1 MIHIQHLSKTYATPH
16 GRFEALRDINLHIEQ
31 GEVFGIIG
39 PSGAGKSTLV
49 QCINLLERPDQ
60 GSITIGDQVLTG
72 LSEAQLRS
80 QRRRIGMVFQGF
92 NLLARRT
99 VYGNVALPLEIA
111 GVARAEIPAKVER
124 LLALVGLEHLRDRYP
139 SQISGGQKQ
148 RVGIA
153 RALANDPDVLL
164 SDEATSALDP
174 ETTHN
179 ILALLRDIN
188 RKTGVTV
195 VMITHQMEVVREIC
209 DRVAVLSQG
218 EVIELGRTQDVF
230 ASPRH
235 EVTRG
240 MVSAATAS
248 DLTDG
253 TLTALQAR
261 IAATAAANPGQA
273 VRLWRLALAGNDATG
288 AVLSDL
294 SRQFALDISLVQ
306 ARVEDIKG
314 VAVGTLFVLAQGAPQ
329 AVEAARAA
337 LIAREIT
344 VEEIAHESATDRP
357 AYHVAA

>member
-1 MIHIQHLSKTYATPH
+1 MIHIQNLHKTYATPH
-16 GRFEALRDINLHIEQ
+16 GRFEALRGISLDVAQ

-49 QCINLLERPDQ
+49 QCINLLERPDD
-60 GSITIGDQVLTG
+60 GTIAIGDQVLTG
-72 LSEAQLRS
+72 LSEVQLRQ

-111 GVARAEIPAKVER
+111 GIARAEIPARVER

-153 RALANDPDVLL
+153 RALANAPDVLL

-195 VMITHQMEVVREIC
+195 VMITHQMEVVREVC
-209 DRVAVLSQG
+209 DRVAVLAQG
-218 EVIELGRTQDVF
+218 QIVEMGRTLDVF
-230 ASPRH
+230 AAPRH
-235 EVTRG
+235 EVTRA
-240 MVSAATAS
+240 MVSAATAADLS
-248 DLTDG
+248 D
-253 TLTALQAR
+253 ASM
-261 IAATAAANPGQA
+261 QA
-273 VRLWRLALAGNDATG
+273 VRQRMKDAVARRPEAPMQLLRLSVGGGADGAAELLQLA
-288 AVLSDL
+288 
-294 SRQFALDISLVQ
+294 RQFDLDLNIVQ
-306 ARVEDIKG
+306 ARVDDVQG
-314 VAVGTLFVLAQGAPQ
+314 VAVGTLFVLAQGLPAALKQ
-329 AVEAARAA
+329 TTAALAARD
-337 LIAREIT
+337 IT
-344 VEEIAHESATDRP
+344 VLEIAHEPATDRSS
-357 AYHVAA
+357 AFLAA

>member
-1 MIHIQHLSKTYATPH
+1 MIQIENLSKSYATPH
-16 GRFEALRDINLHIEQ
+16 GRFEALRDISLHIEP

-49 QCINLLERPDQ
+49 QCINLLERPDS
-60 GSITIGDQVLTG
+60 GEIVIGGTALTA
-72 LSEAQLRS
+72 LDEARLRC

-111 GVARAEIPAKVER
+111 GVPSAQIPAKVER
-124 LLALVGLEHLRDRYP
+124 LLALVGLEHLSDRYP
-139 SQISGGQKQ
+139 GQISGGQKQ
-148 RVGIA
+148 RVGVA

-188 RKTGVTV
+188 RQTGITV

-218 EVIELGRTQDVF
+218 EVVEMGRTQDIF
-230 ASPRH
+230 AAPRH
-235 EVTRG
+235 EVTRA

-248 DLTDG
+248 DLTDA
-253 TLTALQAR
+253 TMAATRVRIATLQAAR
-261 IAATAAANPGQA
+261 PDSA
-273 VRLWRLALAGNDATG
+273 VRLLRVRLAGGASAGTL
-288 AVLSDL
+288 LSDL
-294 SRQFALDISLVQ
+294 TRQYELDVSLVQ
-306 ARVEDIKG
+306 ARIEDIQG
-314 VAVGTLFVLAQGAPQ
+314 VAVGTMFVLVQGTP
-329 AVEAARAA
+329 AA
-337 LIAREIT
+337 LGQALAGLADRDIP
-344 VEEIAHESATDRP
+344 VEEIVHESTTDRP
-357 AYHVAA
+357 ARHFAA

>member
-1 MIHIQHLSKTYATPH
+1 MIHIENLSKIYATPH
-16 GRFEALRDINLHIEQ
+16 GEFQALRGINLHIEQ

-49 QCINLLERPDQ
+49 QCINLLERPNQ
-60 GSITIGDQVLTG
+60 GSISIGGQALTG
-72 LSEAQLRS
+72 LNEAQLRE

-92 NLLARRT
+92 NLLSRRT

-111 GVARAEIPAKVER
+111 GVAKAEIPARVER

-153 RALANDPDVLL
+153 RALANNPDVLL

-195 VMITHQMEVVREIC
+195 VMITHQMEVVREVC

-218 EVIELGRTQDVF
+218 EVVEVGSTREVF
-230 ASPRH
+230 AQPRH
-235 EVTRG
+235 DVTRN

-248 DLTDG
+248 ELTDA
-253 TLTALQAR
+253 TLAAVQERIRALTAAK
-261 IAATAAANPGQA
+261 PGQT
-273 VRLWRLALAGNDATG
+273 VRLLRLSLTGTDASG
-288 AVLSDL
+288 AFLSDL
-294 SRQFALDISLVQ
+294 TKQFALDVGLVQ
-306 ARVEDIKG
+306 ARVEDIQG
-314 VAVGTLFVLAQGAPQ
+314 VAVGTMFVLAQGAP
-329 AVEAARAA
+329 AA
-337 LIAREIT
+337 LKDGIAALNARDIT

-357 AYHVAA
+357 AYYVAA

>member
-1 MIHIQHLSKTYATPH
+1 MIHIENLSKTYATPH
-16 GRFEALRDINLHIEQ
+16 GLFQALRGINLHIEQ

-49 QCINLLERPDQ
+49 QCINLLERR
-60 GSITIGDQVLTG
+60 G
-72 LSEAQLRS
+72 LDRHRRPAVDRPGRS
-80 QRRRIGMVFQGF
+80 AAARAAPSHRHGVPGF
-92 NLLARRT
+92 NLLSRRT

-111 GVARAEIPAKVER
+111 GVPKSEIPARVER

-195 VMITHQMEVVREIC
+195 VMITHQMEVVREVC

-218 EVIELGRTQDVF
+218 EVVEMGSTREVF
-230 ASPRH
+230 AQPRH
-235 EVTRG
+235 AVTRA

-248 DLTDG
+248 DLTDA
-253 TLTALQAR
+253 TL
-261 IAATAAANPGQA
+261 AAAKQRIETLAAAQPGQA
-273 VRLWRLALAGNDATG
+273 VRLLRLSLTGNDASG
-288 AVLSDL
+288 AFLSDL
-294 SRQFALDISLVQ
+294 SRQFSLDVGLVQ
-306 ARVEDIKG
+306 ARVEDIQG
-314 VAVGTLFVLAQGAPQ
+314 VAVGTMFVLVQGAPA
-329 AVEAARAA
+329 AVKDAVAALAARD
-337 LIAREIT
+337 IT
-344 VEEIAHESATDRP
+344 VEEIAHEPATDRP
-357 AYHVAA
+357 AYYVAA

>member
-1 MIHIQHLSKTYATPH
+1 MIHIQNLSKTYATPH
-16 GRFEALRDINLHIEQ
+16 GRFEALRGIDLQIEQ

-60 GSITIGDQVLTG
+60 GSIRIGDQVLTG
-72 LSEAQLRS
+72 LSEAQLRG

-92 NLLARRT
+92 NLLSRRT

-111 GVARAEIPAKVER
+111 GVANQEIPARVER

-179 ILALLRDIN
+179 ILGLLRDIN

-209 DRVAVLSQG
+209 DRVAVLSHGQ
-218 EVIELGRTQDVF
+218 VVELGRTQDVF
-230 ASPRH
+230 ASPQH
-235 EVTRG
+235 DVTRA

-248 DLTDG
+248 ELSEG
-253 TLTALQAR
+253 TLAAVRER
-261 IAATAAANPGQA
+261 IAGLGRSHPERV
-273 VRLWRLALAGNDATG
+273 VRLWRLSLTGKDAGGALI
-288 AVLSDL
+288 SDL
-294 SRQFALDISLVQ
+294 AREHALDISLIQ
-306 ARVEDIKG
+306 ARVDDIQG
-314 VAVGTLFVLAQGAPQ
+314 VAVGTVFVLAQGAASAVQQ
-329 AVEAARAA
+329 ALAVLARDN
-337 LIAREIT
+337 IN
-344 VEEIAHESATDRP
+344 VEECA
-357 AYHVAA
+357 